1 MTIIDP
7 VKIPRTGDDT
17 PATGLWRYVWR
28 MTGWR
33 QIGLCA
39 LALVAAALNL
49 APIELQRRIV
59 DDAITPG
66 AMEQLWGLGAAY
78 VAVALAHQTVKFL
91 LHVGQEWL
99 SESAIL
105 YTRRHLMGL
114 YDAGRAGRDSTPGEA
129 VEIIGAEV
137 EKLGGFVGTAPSTAF
152 TDAALML
159 GVVGYML
166 WVDPEVAALGLAL
179 ILPQV
184 VLAPFMQRRI
194 NRLVQRQVALARGFG
209 GAVATLQDNDGQG
222 DDADSLAYR
231 LFLNR
236 MAIAFWKQ
244 ALKAGLNLLNNAAPL
259 ALLVVGGAMAIRGET
274 SVGVIVAFLSGF
286 QRISEPIRN
295 LIAFY
300 RQAAQASVQHG
311 MIARWM

>member
-7 VKIPRTGDDT
+7 ADIPRTGDDT
-17 PATGLWRYVWR
+17 PANGLWRYAWR

-33 QIGLCA
+33 QLALCL

-49 APIELQRRIV
+49 APIEIQRRIV
-59 DDAITPG
+59 DEAITPG
-66 AMEQLWGLGAAY
+66 AMDMLWALGAAY
-78 VAVALAHQTVKFL
+78 VGVALAHQTVKFL

-114 YDAGRAGRDSTPGEA
+114 YDKGRAGRDATPGEA
-129 VEIIGAEV
+129 VAIIGAEV

-152 TDAALML
+152 TDAALLL
-159 GVVGYML
+159 GITGYML
-166 WVDPEVAALGLAL
+166 WVDPAVAALGLAL
-179 ILPQV
+179 VLPQV
-184 VLAPFMQRRI
+184 MLAPLMQRRI
-194 NRLVQRQVALARGFG
+194 NRLVRRQVKLSRGLG
-209 GAVATLQDNDGQG
+209 GAVASLHGEGAETDQ
-222 DDADSLAYR
+222 ADRLAFR

-244 ALKAGLNLLNNAAPL
+244 GLKAALNLLNNAAPL

-286 QRISEPIRN
+286 QRMSDPIRN
-295 LIAFY
+295 LIGFY
-300 RQAAQASVQHG
+300 RQAAQASVQHA
-311 MIARWM
+311 MNARWM

>member
-7 VKIPRTGDDT
+7 VEIPRTGDDA
-17 PATGLWRYVWR
+17 PASGLWRYVWR

-33 QIGLCA
+33 QIALCA

-66 AMEQLWGLGAAY
+66 AIEKLWGLAVAY
-78 VAVALAHQTVKFL
+78 VGVALAHQAVKFL

-105 YTRRHLMGL
+105 NTRRRLIGL
-114 YDAGRAGRDSTPGEA
+114 YVAGRAGNDSTPGEA

-152 TDAALML
+152 TDAALTM

-166 WVDPEVAALGLAL
+166 WVDPAVAALGLAL

-184 VLAPFMQRRI
+184 LLAPFMQRRI
-194 NRLVQRQVALARGFG
+194 NRLVQRQVTLARGFG
-209 GAVATLQDNDGQG
+209 GAVATLQGHDGDG
-222 DDADSLAYR
+222 RFADRLAHL

-236 MAIAFWKQ
+236 MAIAVWKQ

-259 ALLVVGGAMAIRGET
+259 ALLIVGGAMAIRGET
-274 SVGVIVAFLSGF
+274 SVGVLVAFLSGF
-286 QRISEPIRN
+286 QRMSEPIRN

-300 RQAAQASVQHG
+300 RQAAQASVQHT